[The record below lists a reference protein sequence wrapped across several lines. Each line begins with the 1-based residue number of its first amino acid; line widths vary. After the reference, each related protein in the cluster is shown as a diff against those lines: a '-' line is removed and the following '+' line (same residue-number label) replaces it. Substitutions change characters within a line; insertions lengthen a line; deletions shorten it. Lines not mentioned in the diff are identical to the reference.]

1 MIGNI
6 TVRLL
11 TPSDIYPEMLE
22 TFQNKQIISN
32 KWVKNGERYELAK
45 VCEIHEWSKKK
56 KIWVSQYLCQQ
67 MNRGG
72 FVAGTFSNNQIV
84 GFACLDG
91 ILQGTSEKYV
101 NLTMLFVD
109 AERRRQGIGKQL
121 FQQMCLCAKNMK
133 ADKIFISA
141 VPSYDT
147 VAFYFNM
154 GCSDAQYIIDSFI
167 DTEEDRY
174 LEYDL
179 KRGESPS

>member
-1 MIGNI
+1 MIDNI
-6 TVRLL
+6 TIRPL

-22 TFQNKQIISN
+22 SFQHKQIISN
-32 KWVKNGERYELAK
+32 KWVKNADRYELTK
-45 VCEIHEWSKKK
+45 VCEVCEWSKEK
-56 KIWVSQYLCQQ
+56 KIWISQYLCQQ

-72 FVAGTFSNNQIV
+72 CIAGAFSNSQMV
-84 GFACLDG
+84 GFSCLDG

-109 AERRRQGIGKQL
+109 NNWKRKGIGKRL
-121 FQQMCLCAKNMK
+121 FQQMCLCAEKME

-147 VAFYFNM
+147 ISFYLNM
-154 GCSDAQYIIDSFI
+154 GCSEAQYIIDSFV
-167 DTEEDRY
+167 DTEDDRY

-179 KRGESPS
+179 KRN